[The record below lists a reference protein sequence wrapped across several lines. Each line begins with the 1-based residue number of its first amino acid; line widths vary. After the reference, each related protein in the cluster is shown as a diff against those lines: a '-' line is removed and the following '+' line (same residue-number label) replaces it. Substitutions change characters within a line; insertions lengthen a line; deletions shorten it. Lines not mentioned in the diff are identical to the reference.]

1 MSGLRGKDGE
11 KKYDPVYVDE
21 AEMMDILFEEE

>member
-1 MSGLRGKDGE
+1 MPCLRGKDGE

-21 AEMMDILFEEE
+21 VEILDILLGDE